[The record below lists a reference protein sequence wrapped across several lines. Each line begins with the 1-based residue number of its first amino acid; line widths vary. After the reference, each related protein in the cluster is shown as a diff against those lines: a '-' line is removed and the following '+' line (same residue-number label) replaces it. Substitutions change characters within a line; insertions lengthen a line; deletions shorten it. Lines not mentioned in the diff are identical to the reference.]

1 MSSRP
6 IAVRV
11 TEFKKPPMSDRAA
24 MNMMVNSQQARERA
38 KSRRAAY
45 LTAKA
50 KGPGSSARAGI
61 FTPQRGFVGSAGE
74 AKYIDIANTTYPCDT
89 TGSITHVSVVPQ
101 GTSVNTRVG
110 RKCELKYFQ
119 MRGYLRNNSSALY
132 NTVAVYLVWDEQPN
146 KLLPAV
152 TDILDAANA
161 QALSKRE
168 NVQRFKILKKWR
180 QVLIGPSG
188 APTTAVTAVPLD
200 EYVRLP
206 KGLVVV
212 PTTADITGA
221 IGDVINGAM
230 YLVTV
235 GNEPVSAT
243 LAATLAVTCRTGFAD
258 I

>member
-1 MSSRP
+1 
-6 IAVRV
+6 
-11 TEFKKPPMSDRAA
+11 

-119 MRGYLRNNSSALY
+119 MRGYLRQNSAAVYNN
-132 NTVAVYLVWDEQPN
+132 VAVYLVWDEQPN
-146 KLLPAV
+146 KALPAV

-168 NVQRFKILKKWR
+168 NVQRFKIIKKWR
-180 QVLIGPSG
+180 YALTGN
-188 APTTAVTAVPLD
+188 TTTPATGSEVVTLD

-206 KGLVVV
+206 KNLVVV
-212 PTTADITGA
+212 PTTADTTGV
-221 IGDVINGAM
+221 INDVINGAL

-243 LAATLAVTCRTGFAD
+243 LAATLGVTCRTGFAD
-258 I
+258 V